1 MLAVLVFA
9 TASPPLSGLLGSV
22 SELSSS
28 SGASVVLCPCA
39 VLLFDSVEV
48 GADETS
54 WVSHCGLTFVLCL
67 RLDRSLIAQVFEMY
81 KTDAAILCDDIVTL
95 LQESLASIPTVTG
108 MHKNM

>member
-1 MLAVLVFA
+1 MFELYRKSLQRQISGRTGPLNDVL
-9 TASPPLSGLLGSV
+9 
-22 SELSSS
+22 E
-28 SGASVVLCPCA
+28 VVEGRIRSLHGD
-39 VLLFDSVEV
+39 LDSVEV

-95 LQESLASIPTVTG
+95 LQESLALIPTVTG